1 MGQSLLQ
8 EGARDRLGQNRAVLK
23 SLTASRPGS
32 RVLFWVGVAALI
44 VRFLYFAEHAT
55 SPFFHFPILDE
66 KFYDALGRTL
76 ADGGDVSRL
85 NPGFRPWLYPFF
97 LAGWFRLAGDWG
109 YVLALCAQHLLGV
122 ATAVLVAD
130 LAMRLFRRPAAG
142 ALAGALYVLAGP
154 PLFFEGEL
162 LITGLFTFLVTAQLW
177 ILSHSPINRADA
189 SASWPSGQ
197 KAESTARAYGPAPPL
212 HGRMRFAHLPMARH
226 AATWWFAAGAW
237 TALAAQAR
245 PNMLLFLAAYPA
257 AALVVHRGRRARRLA
272 LAGVALAG
280 AFAVLA
286 GFAVINERL
295 TGRFQLTG
303 GSGGVNFYLGNK
315 LGADG
320 MIPRQDRRV
329 TYGDEYRDSVQ
340 VFAEELYREEVG
352 SSDGPAAPEEV
363 SRYWL
368 GRTVEDLAAD
378 PSRWLALVGRKVLF
392 LAWNHE
398 IPNNK
403 SYDFIRRH
411 ESKLLSY
418 LPVRWWLLFSLALPG
433 LLYAWGYG
441 RRQLPFWIVAFLA
454 LHAAGVVLFFVNS
467 RYRIPMWPAMAVLA
481 AGGLL
486 SLVETLK
493 RRSLPDSAV
502 ALATVAGLA
511 VISGVNWL
519 WVEPPSFA
527 RDYFFRSL
535 ASLEKGHFE
544 AARADAR
551 ASVALDAV
559 APAARFHLGNVELA
573 LGDDDLAYRHFLVA
587 SYLSPGEP
595 RILNNLGVVIE
606 RRNRPDLAY
615 RNYLRALEVAGD
627 YAPALVNAAL
637 LELRA
642 GLFQRAERKLS
653 HAEQLGLESVLL
665 VCARALLERE
675 RGNSAAA
682 KELLERARHADPE
695 TVDRLVEENRRR
707 LVPRRLAETTAAGR

>member
-8 EGARDRLGQNRAVLK
+8 EGARNRLGQNRAVLK
-23 SLTASRPGS
+23 SLTASRPES
-32 RVLFWVGVAALI
+32 RVLFWVGVAALMI
-44 VRFLYFAEHAT
+44 RFLYFADHAG

-66 KFYDALGRTL
+66 KYYDALGRTL

-109 YVLALCAQHLLGV
+109 YVLAVCAQHLLGV

-130 LAMRLFRRPAAG
+130 LGVRLFRRPAAG

-177 ILSHSPINRADA
+177 ILSHAGA
-189 SASWPSGQ
+189 SGRWSG
-197 KAESTARAYGPAPPL
+197 
-212 HGRMRFAHLPMARH
+212 
-226 AATWWFAAGAW
+226 ATWWLASGAW

-257 AALVVHRGRRARRLA
+257 AAFVARRGRRARRLV

-280 AFAVLA
+280 AFAVLTS
-286 GFAVINERL
+286 FAVINERL

-392 LAWNHE
+392 LTWNRE

-433 LLYAWGYG
+433 LLYAWGNG

-486 SLVETLK
+486 SLLETLK

-502 ALATVAGLA
+502 ALAIVAGLA

-519 WVEPPSFA
+519 RVEPPSFA

-573 LGDDDLAYRHFLVA
+573 LGDDDVAYRHFLVA

-615 RNYLRALEVAGD
+615 RNYLRALEVADD

-642 GLFQRAERKLS
+642 GLFQRAERKIAR
-653 HAEQLGLESVLL
+653 AEQLGLESVLL
-665 VCARALLERE
+665 VCARAFLERE

-682 KELLERARHADPE
+682 KELLERAHRADPE
-695 TVDRLVEENRRR
+695 TVGRLVEENRRR
-707 LVPRRLAETTAAGR
+707 LVPRRLAETSG

>member
-1 MGQSLLQ
+1 MSEADSKKPAL
-8 EGARDRLGQNRAVLK
+8 
-23 SLTASRPGS
+23 
-32 RVLFWVGVAALI
+32 RVLLWVGVAAVI
-44 VRFLYFAEHAT
+44 VRFVYFAEHAT
-55 SPFFHFPILDE
+55 SPFFHVAILDE
-66 KFYDALGRTL
+66 KFYDALGWAL
-76 ADGGDVSRL
+76 AEGDDPSRL
-85 NPGFRPWLYPFF
+85 NPGFRPWLYPLF
-97 LAGWFRLAGDWG
+97 LAGWFRLGGDWG
-109 YVLALCAQHLLGV
+109 YVVALGAQHLLGV
-122 ATAVLVAD
+122 VTAVLVAD
-130 LAMRLFRRPAAG
+130 LGVRLFRRPAAG

-177 ILSHSPINRADA
+177 ILSHSPITRAYA

-197 KAESTARAYGPAPPL
+197 TAEPAARAYGPAPPS
-212 HGRMRFAHLPMARH
+212 HGRMRFAHPPLARY
-226 AATWWFAAGAW
+226 AATWWLTAGAW

-257 AALVVHRGRRARRLA
+257 AALFFHRGRSAKRWLPAVAA
-272 LAGVALAG
+272 LTG

-286 GFAVINERL
+286 SFAFLNQRL

-340 VFAEELYREEVG
+340 VFAEELYREEVDSPG
-352 SSDGPAAPEEV
+352 SAAPEEV

-368 GRTVEDLAAD
+368 GRTFEDITAD
-378 PSRWLALVGRKVLF
+378 PARWLALIGRKALF

-411 ESKLLSY
+411 ESKLLFY
-418 LPVRWWLLFSLALPG
+418 LPVRWWLLFSFSLLG
-433 LLYAWGYG
+433 LFYAWTHG
-441 RRQLPFWIVAFLA
+441 RRRLLFWIAAFLA
-454 LHAAGVVLFFVNS
+454 LHGASVILFFVNS
-467 RYRIPMWPAMAVLA
+467 RYRIPMWPMMAVLA

-486 SLVETLK
+486 SLVETLR

-511 VISGVNWL
+511 VVSGVNWL
-519 WVEPPSFA
+519 RVEPPSFA

-535 ASLEKGHFE
+535 ASMEKGHLE
-544 AARADAR
+544 EARADAR
-551 ASVALDAV
+551 ASVAIDAV

-595 RILNNLGVVIE
+595 RIFNNLGVIIE
-606 RRNRPDLAY
+606 RRNRPGLAY

-642 GLFQRAERKLS
+642 GLFRRAEQKIAR
-653 HAEQLGLESVLL
+653 AEQLGLESVLL
-665 VCARALLERE
+665 VCARAFLERE
-675 RGNSAAA
+675 RGNLKAAE
-682 KELLERARHADPE
+682 ELLEQARRADPE

-707 LVPRRLAETTAAGR
+707 LVPRRLDEDP